1 MLKEPIPESL
11 QCLCA
16 LGLAHGDVTLAS
28 ATLAELLKLGEPV
41 GGAVEEY
48 CLLTCTL
55 LALKGNF
62 SGVHREASRAI
73 HRYYKLFK
81 DTVSSN

>member
-28 ATLAELLKLGEPV
+28 ATLAELLKLGEPR

-55 LALKGNF
+55 LALQGNF

-73 HRYYKLFK
+73 HRYCKIFR
-81 DTVSSN
+81 DTVS